1 MTEKEKYV
9 LEHYEI
15 TKDGKIYSN
24 FTKKYLKFREDKDGY
39 FDVSLVYD
47 KEGNRQPFRV
57 HRLVALK
64 YIPEIEGC
72 KVVNHKDLNK
82 KNNCVENLEWCD
94 VRKNTQHGFDN
105 CAYENI
111 KKIKVTESN
120 GTVRVFPNMSSA
132 SRFYG
137 YANPTTIQ
145 HGLAKSNPYY
155 PSRGKYK
162 GYIFEYTT
170 EDVTT
175 IERVTSTVTSE

>member
-15 TKDGKIYSN
+15 TRDGKVYSK
-24 FTKKYLKFREDKDGY
+24 FTNKYLKFHTDKDGY
-39 FDVSLVYD
+39 FDVGLVYND
-47 KEGNRQPFRV
+47 EGRRQPFRV

-72 KVVNHKDLNK
+72 NVVNHKDLNK
-82 KNNCVENLEWCD
+82 QNNCVENLEWCN
-94 VRKNTQHGFDN
+94 VSKNTQHGFNN
-105 CAYENI
+105 CVYENI
-111 KKIKVTESN
+111 KKIKVTELD
-120 GTVRVFPNMSSA
+120 GTIRVFPNMSSA

-145 HGLAKSNPYY
+145 HGLVKSNPYK

-162 GYIFEYTT
+162 GYIFEFTT

-175 IERVTSTVTSE
+175 IERAANTVISE